1 LGRIGQQSFRK
12 DSFKIKIVLN
22 SFWVALRRGIMK
34 SSSVQLPRVS
44 LSSGAPATSREAG
57 DIGSGQH
64 VVYLVRHSERMDEVH
79 SHALQLIRTERDY
92 FGY

>member
-1 LGRIGQQSFRK
+1 
-12 DSFKIKIVLN
+12 
-22 SFWVALRRGIMK
+22 MK
-34 SSSVQLPRVS
+34 SSSVQLPRVA
-44 LSSGAPATSREAG
+44 LSSGAQATSREAG

-92 FGY
+92 FGYWCRWTKQVGNAGQQSREDPETPII